1 MNQRPQSNIKSTVIP
16 NVPQTSQ
23 MNNQQRNNSNMVA
36 NDDGWVL
43 VPTQNESDLW
53 KSIFR
58 VNKKHVNWWTDQ

>member
-43 VPTQNESDLW
+43 VPTQNESDL
-53 KSIFR
+53 
-58 VNKKHVNWWTDQ
+58 